1 VIYFITVNYYSAE
14 LIANLLKSIQAAGA
28 TDWKLLVVNN
38 SPDDRLIHG
47 EELDSALI
55 LDADR
60 NLGFGAACN
69 WGINWVYQQDSR
81 SVVWIINPDTLVR
94 EDSLQKA
101 QGFFETHP
109 ELSIVGTS
117 VCTPNGKIWFAGG
130 RFVPETGAMIGEDR
144 LSDSPAVAWVR
155 SDWVTGCSLLINLRN
170 FDCCPQF
177 DPDYFLY
184 YEDFDF
190 CLRYAKQ
197 GHLIGVTSQ
206 IGVVHYPSSIAN
218 RNLFTKFK
226 YSTFGY
232 LLAIERYAGKSAFI
246 MRFIRLLGHALLLL
260 CVRPQVGIGKLAGVA
275 IYLKRVIRRC

>member
-1 VIYFITVNYYSAE
+1 MIYFITVNYYSAE

-28 TDWKLLVVNN
+28 TDWKFLVVNN

-47 EELDSALI
+47 GELDSELI
-55 LDADR
+55 LDAGS
-60 NLGFGAACN
+60 NVGFGAACN
-69 WGINWVYQQDSR
+69 LGLNWVYRQDSR
-81 SVVWIINPDTLVR
+81 AVVWIINPDTLVR
-94 EDSLQKA
+94 EDSLQKV
-101 QGFFETHP
+101 QVFFETHP

-130 RFVPETGAMIGEDR
+130 RFVPETGAMIDEDR

-155 SDWVTGCSLLINLRN
+155 SDWVTGCSLLINLSK
-170 FDCCPQF
+170 FDGCPQF
-177 DPDYFLY
+177 DTDYFLY

-190 CLRYAKQ
+190 CQRYAKQ

-226 YSTFGY
+226 YSTCGY
-232 LLAIERYAGKSAFI
+232 LLAMERYAAKSAFI
-246 MRFIRLLGHALLLL
+246 MRFIRLSGHALLLL

-275 IYLKRVIRRC
+275 IYLKRVIRSC

>member
-1 VIYFITVNYYSAE
+1 MIYFLTVNYYSAE

-47 EELDSALI
+47 EELESALI
-55 LDADR
+55 LDAGS

-69 WGINWVYQQDSR
+69 WGLHWVYQQDSQAI
-81 SVVWIINPDTLVR
+81 VWIINPDTLVR
-94 EDSLQKA
+94 EDSLEKA

-109 ELSIVGTS
+109 ELSIVGTA
-117 VCTPNGKIWFAGG
+117 VFTPNGKIWFAGG

-144 LSDSPAVAWVR
+144 LSDSPAVEWVR
-155 SDWVTGCSLLINLRN
+155 SDWVTGCSLLINLRK
-170 FDCCPQF
+170 FDSCPQF
-177 DPDYFLY
+177 DTDYFLY
-184 YEDFDF
+184 YEDLDF
-190 CLRYAKQ
+190 CQRYAKQ
-197 GHLIGVTSQ
+197 GHLIGVTGQ
-206 IGVVHYPSSIAN
+206 MGVVHYPSSVAG
-218 RNLFTKFK
+218 RNLFSKFK

-232 LLAIERYAGKSAFI
+232 LLAMERYASKFAFI
-246 MRFIRLLGHALLLL
+246 MRFIRLSGHALLLL